1 VGHAQHSQHSIVG
14 ALLGLTG
21 AILVAVVQHVAAQEA
36 ATAPQVRSI
45 VDVVTVDVSVTG
57 EGGKPVA
64 GLTAGDF
71 VVTVD
76 GRPRRITS
84 AEYVS
89 AASETKGSA
98 TTFSP
103 YSTNSASGRMIMLLI
118 DLSAMRGRSV
128 LEAASRFV
136 SQLSPAD
143 RVALVA
149 YPGTG
154 AQIDF
159 TRDHE
164 SVRTALSR
172 LSGQAESL
180 QSNFRIDLADALAAQ
195 RGDLL
200 AINSIADRECA
211 GQRLEDL
218 AFCRNAVVTE
228 ATSIATFVR
237 QRTQNTL
244 TALRA
249 VTDRFVDTPAAKN
262 VVLMSDGLVI
272 DQVSDLAWLGP
283 GAARGQLTIH
293 AVQLD
298 AVGIEV
304 TTPREGIRPGRD
316 RAIGREGLTLVTS
329 ATRGEVF
336 PAAGGIDHAFTRLAQ
351 TLSGYYLLG
360 FEPESVDRD
369 GATHRIKVDV
379 PGKPGTVVRARSEFS
394 IRRVAAKTDEALLTE
409 LLQAPVVAT
418 DIGLKLAAFT
428 MRDPASAKLRV
439 LLAVEI
445 DRSSNPDGRVALA
458 FALADDKGQVVGS
471 RLDPDIKSAIR
482 ADRTQPYTNSL
493 LTDASGPLALRVAV
507 VDEQGRQGSVEHR
520 FTATLTKVGALQV
533 GDLLLADERPSG
545 GNTTPKIAG
554 EFTSG
559 VVNGYLEL
567 YSDSAESLKTA
578 TVIFEVAQSEQAR
591 ALDGAAARVQTGSA
605 EQPNLRA
612 MEGTVPTTLLAPGEY
627 IIRAIISEGGKRIGQ
642 IARTFKVGRA
652 AAVAKPSTGRA
663 TLTTTGRRDAVP
675 FTSRTEKF
683 DRASVLTP
691 EVVGFF
697 VERLNFKAQG
707 ESNSAPVIEHARA
720 GRFDEAVQA
729 LSTRTGTVPA
739 AFLSGLAQY
748 SKGQLEPAASKFR
761 EALKLDSEFFPAAF
775 YLGACYAAGNND
787 LQAIGAW
794 HLSLVT
800 QSDAPF
806 IFTLLADAL
815 LRQKNPADALS
826 VLNEAAT
833 QWPDNEEVQVRQGAA
848 LAMSGQRA
856 EALTKYEA
864 FLDKHPED
872 HDRLFA
878 AIRVLYEARNQ
889 GKPIRSTN
897 EDRALFDKWATAYA
911 AAKGPQQAVIDQW
924 RRAFNR

>member
-1 VGHAQHSQHSIVG
+1 V
-14 ALLGLTG
+14 LTSSRAFG
-21 AILVAVVQHVAAQEA
+21 IVAAFFRLGGA
-36 ATAPQVRSI
+36 GLIATAQAVAQELTPAPQARSI
-45 VDVVTVDVSVTG
+45 VDVVTVDVAVTG
-57 EGGKPVA
+57 DGGKPIA

-71 VVTVD
+71 VITVE

-84 AEYVS
+84 AEYISTVS
-89 AASETKGSA
+89 DVKADGTTSA
-98 TTFSP
+98 P

-118 DLSAMRGRSV
+118 DLSAMRGRSGV
-128 LEAASRFV
+128 EAASRFV

-149 YPGTG
+149 FPGTG
-154 AQIDF
+154 AQMDF
-159 TRDHE
+159 TRDHA

-172 LSGQAESL
+172 LSGQAEAL
-180 QSNFRIDLADALAAQ
+180 QTNFRIDLADALAAQ

-200 AINSIADRECA
+200 AINSLADRECA

-218 AFCRNAVVTE
+218 SFCRNAVVTE
-228 ATSIATFVR
+228 ASSIATFMR

-249 VTDRFVDTPAAKN
+249 VTDQFVDTPGAKTL
-262 VVLMSDGLVI
+262 VLMSEGLVI
-272 DQVSDLAWLGP
+272 DQLSDLAWLGP

-293 AVQLD
+293 AVQLE

-304 TTPREGIRPGRD
+304 TSAREARPGRD

-329 ATRGEVF
+329 ATRGEVI
-336 PAAGGIDHAFTRLAQ
+336 PAAGGIDHAFTRLVQ

-360 FEPESVDRD
+360 FEPESADRD
-369 GATHRIKVDV
+369 GASHRIKVDV
-379 PGKPGTVVRARSEFS
+379 PGKPGIVVRARSEFT

-409 LLQAPVVAT
+409 LLQSPVVAT
-418 DIGLKLAAFT
+418 DIGLKLTAFT
-428 MRDPASAKLRV
+428 MRDQASAKLRV
-439 LLAVEI
+439 LMALEI
-445 DRSSNPDGRVALA
+445 DRSSNPDGRLALA
-458 FALADDKGQVVGS
+458 FALVDDKGQVSGS
-471 RLDPDIKSAIR
+471 RLDPDIKAPIT
-482 ADRTQPYTNSL
+482 ADHTQTYSNSVV
-493 LTDASGPLALRVAV
+493 TEASGPLALRAAV

-520 FTATLTKVGALQV
+520 FTATLTKVGGLQV
-533 GDLLLADERPSG
+533 GDLLLADQRPSG
-545 GNTTPKIAG
+545 ESTTPKIAG

-591 ALDGAAARVQTGSA
+591 ALDGAAARVQPGSA

-612 MEGTVPTTLLAPGEY
+612 LEGTVPTTLLAPGEY

-642 IARTFKVGRA
+642 IARTFKVGRP
-652 AAVAKPSTGRA
+652 VALTKPSTGV
-663 TLTTTGRRDAVP
+663 TLTTTGRRGAVP

-697 VERLNFKAQG
+697 VERLNFKGQG
-707 ESNSAPVIEHARA
+707 ESNAVPVIEHSRA

-739 AFLSGLAQY
+739 AFLSGLALY
-748 SKGQLEPAASKFR
+748 AKGELEPARLKFR

-794 HLSLVT
+794 HMSLVT

-806 IFTLLADAL
+806 IYTLLGDAL
-815 LRQKNPADALS
+815 LRQKNPDEALQ

-833 QWPDNEEVQVRQGAA
+833 QWPDNDEVQVRLGAA

-856 EALTKYEA
+856 EALTKFEA
-864 FLDKHPED
+864 FIDKHPED
-872 HDRLFA
+872 HERLLA
-878 AIRVLYEARNQ
+878 ALRVLYEAKNQ

-897 EDRALFDKWATAYA
+897 EDRALFDKWASAYA

-924 RRAFNR
+924 RRSFNR